1 MAALEAS
8 NDLTVEKKQNLR
20 LAVYPLIDE
29 IDVPLYCC
37 VIAAMISCDTLPG
50 GIPGL
55 GAKRLH
61 VLIDQRKPIDANAVI
76 GIVIA
81 TKKGRVAEA
90 KWRVVID
97 ALMYEPCNTIEL
109 STEEEAAEG
118 SNYQDS
124 MQFMFPPPESLD

>member
-8 NDLTVEKKQNLR
+8 NDLTVEKNLR

-29 IDVPLYCC
+29 IDALLYRC
-37 VIAAMISCDTLPG
+37 VIAATIGCDTLPG

-61 VLIDQRKPIDANAVI
+61 VLIDQRKPIDVNALI

-81 TKKGRVAEA
+81 TKKGRVTEAEL
-90 KWRVVID
+90 RVVTD